1 MNVTRHNVRGA
12 AWGVVLA
19 GAMALVISL
28 SACRWEVGKLPLPTP
43 TPTPSP
49 TPTPTPEA
57 DMDLLS
63 EVLSLESVS
72 ALSVAEGNAEMLAAA
87 TSQAVDEAG
96 VFSEAMQRAAALPT
110 DAAEELP
117 RAMEALSAVRQSYQ
131 QAEAAVFYVDPASP
145 AELAAQ
151 PDPLGSGT
159 DGESSDSLADVS
171 AMFEELVTAAGGKLD
186 AAALGR
192 ILPVLG
198 RLAERSKQ
206 LVSDMESLAA
216 AWRDS
221 DSSFRTRY
229 FSAEPDNAVAR
240 MFQGLLALSGDVLP
254 NRARATGALTADE
267 ITGRIGALHGIYLG
281 ERDAASPTG
290 APGLEDLVM
299 AASPLRA
306 AAVEGAIA
314 QAAALSQALVLSPEN
329 TEARRQL
336 LAALDE
342 VTRQLVLS
350 AEALGIRVVEE
361 NQAAPD

>member
-1 MNVTRHNVRGA
+1 MNVARNNVRGG

-49 TPTPTPEA
+49 TPSPTPTPTPLA
-57 DMDLLS
+57 DTNS
-63 EVLSLESVS
+63 VSSLSVS

-87 TSQAVDEAG
+87 TSQAAGEAD
-96 VFSEAMQRAAALPT
+96 VFSAAMQRAAALPA

-117 RAMEALSAVRQSYQ
+117 RAMEALSAVRQSYR

-145 AELAAQ
+145 GELTAQ

-159 DGESSDSLADVS
+159 AGESSDSLTDVS
-171 AMFEELVTAAGGKLD
+171 AMLEELVTAAGGKMD

-198 RLAERSKQ
+198 KLAARSKQ
-206 LVSDMESLAA
+206 LVSDMDSLAA

-229 FSAEPDNAVAR
+229 FLANPDNAVAR

-254 NRARATGALTADE
+254 NRARAAGALSADE
-267 ITGRIGALHGIYLG
+267 IGGRIKALHGIYLG

-299 AASPLRA
+299 ASSPLQA
-306 AAVEGAIA
+306 AAVERAIA
-314 QAAALSQALVLSPEN
+314 QAEALSQALKLSPEN

-361 NQAAPD
+361 NKASSD